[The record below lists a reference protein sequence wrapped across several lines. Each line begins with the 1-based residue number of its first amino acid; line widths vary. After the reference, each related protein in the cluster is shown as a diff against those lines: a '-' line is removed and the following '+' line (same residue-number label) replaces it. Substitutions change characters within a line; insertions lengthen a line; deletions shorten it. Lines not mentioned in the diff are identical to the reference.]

1 MRRPVLTA
9 ILAFIIPALVPLL
22 VDAGHSAWAAP
33 PAEETI
39 YQSSELRIYRT
50 VNRDGAPIVVLT
62 NVDAEGQYFP
72 GRPVESARRDERP
85 SPPFAPPPT
94 APLAAPERP
103 QAPPVKVVVN
113 QGEGGDPT
121 GEAEVATDTGGG
133 TTVIINIH
141 PPAPPPRETAVIPV
155 AYAPVVYGGLVGPFR
170 YPDHQYFLG
179 YAPGTASPSFFGGLG
194 LNAGNGFGLKTGA
207 SCDRGYDCMF
217 GPTSDH
223 P

>member
-1 MRRPVLTA
+1 MPRPVLTA
-9 ILAFIIPALVPLL
+9 FLAFTIPALVPLL
-22 VDAGHSAWAAP
+22 VDPEPSAWAAP
-33 PAEETI
+33 PVEETL
-39 YQSSELRIYRT
+39 YQSSDLRIYRT

-72 GRPVESARRDERP
+72 GRDELP
-85 SPPFAPPPT
+85 SPPSAPLPA

-103 QAPPVKVVVN
+103 SAPPVKVVVN
-113 QGEGGDPT
+113 QGEGEDST

-141 PPAPPPRETAVIPV
+141 PPAPPPRETVVVPV
-155 AYAPVVYGGLVGPFR
+155 AYPPVAYGGLVGPFR

-179 YAPGTASPSFFGGLG
+179 YAPGTASPSYFGGLG

-207 SCDRGYDCMF
+207 TCDRGYDCMF
-217 GPTSDH
+217 GPTRDH

>member
-1 MRRPVLTA
+1 MPRPVRTV
-9 ILAFIIPALVPLL
+9 ILAFSMSALVPLL
-22 VDAGHSAWAAP
+22 ADPGPSAWAAP

-39 YQSSELRIYRT
+39 YQSSDLRIYRT
-50 VNRDGAPIVVLT
+50 VNRDGAPVVVLT

-72 GRPVESARRDERP
+72 GRPADSPRREERAF
-85 SPPFAPPPT
+85 PPYAPPPA
-94 APLAAPERP
+94 APVAAPERP
-103 QAPPVKVVVN
+103 QPPPVKVVVN
-113 QGEGGDPT
+113 RGEGEDPAA
-121 GEAEVATDTGGG
+121 EAEVASDTGGG

-141 PPAPPPRETAVIPV
+141 PPAPPPRETAVLPV
-155 AYAPVVYGGLVGPFR
+155 AYVPVSYGGLVGPFR

-217 GPTSDH
+217 GPTGDH